1 MVEPDPI
8 NAKFVGG
15 PLDGEV
21 HLLAH
26 RLPYVQMPAPGET
39 FFARLLIDP
48 PDAPDHLVY
57 EIDAEATKAKQA
69 GEDTLVYRCRS
80 DPR

>member
-1 MVEPDPI
+1 MVAPDPV
-8 NAKFVGG
+8 NARFVGG

-26 RLPYVQMPAPGET
+26 RLPYVQMPGPDES
-39 FFARLLIDP
+39 FFARLLIDL

-57 EIDAEATKAKQA
+57 EIDAEATRN
-69 GEDTLVYRCRS
+69 GEGGDETLVYRCRADS
-80 DPR
+80 R